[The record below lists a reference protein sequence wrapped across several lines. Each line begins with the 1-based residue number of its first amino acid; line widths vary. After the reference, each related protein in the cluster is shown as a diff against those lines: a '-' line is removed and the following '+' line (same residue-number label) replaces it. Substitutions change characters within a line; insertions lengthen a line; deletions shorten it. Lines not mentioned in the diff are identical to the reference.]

1 MKFRAGYR
9 ILVAAFVGAAALAAC
24 GSSVD
29 LAAAQQYAAMAQQAQ
44 ASFDA
49 IAEDYDA
56 SCERQREL
64 NLQPE
69 YLTWEPAVPSASS
82 ASPAPQPALSPTPRP
97 SATPFFGAGSQ
108 ETCVVTAGYAQYP
121 LGAVSRDW
129 KHAND
134 TLLVYIQALGAVANL
149 AAAPSPSVSPLT
161 GAAVTAK
168 LMTAPQ
174 AAQVEVFARDIITYL
189 QKSERERDVRVFLEQ
204 VNTTRLGTGTTDF
217 ADAVS
222 ALRTVGGS
230 YRILIA
236 NECIET
242 SNLYVRALATLSA
255 TRGHGED
262 ALVVARAYRM
272 RRAWSTDLAACAA
285 HQSAASGYLKTLD
298 GIAKT
303 NDALVA
309 SERAPRTS
317 PEALRA
323 DIADLSDTVSSLYA
337 VVFTRATPPAATPK
351 PKSK

>member
-1 MKFRAGYR
+1 MTFRAGYG
-9 ILVAAFVGAAALAAC
+9 ILGAAFVAAAALAAC

-69 YLTWEPAVPSASS
+69 YLTWEPAVPAAPSAP
-82 ASPAPQPALSPTPRP
+82 PAPQPAPSTTPRP
-97 SATPFFGAGSQ
+97 GATPFFGAGSQ
-108 ETCVVTAGYAQYP
+108 ETCVVTTGYAQYP

-174 AAQVEVFARDIITYL
+174 AAQIEVFARDIISYL
-189 QKSERERDVRVFLEQ
+189 QKSERERDVRTFLEA
-204 VNTTRLGTGTTDF
+204 VNTKRPPSGTTDF
-217 ADAVS
+217 ADAV
-222 ALRTVGGS
+222 ATLRTVGSS
-230 YRILIA
+230 YRTLIA

-255 TRGHGED
+255 MRGSGKD
-262 ALVVARAYRM
+262 ALIVARAYRL

-285 HQSAASGYLKTLD
+285 HQSAAAGYLKTLD
-298 GIAKT
+298 GIAKA

-309 SERAPRTS
+309 SERVPGTS
-317 PEALRA
+317 PAALRD
-323 DIADLSDTVSSLYA
+323 DISDLSDTVSSLYA
-337 VVFTRATPPAATPK
+337 VVFARATPAATPK